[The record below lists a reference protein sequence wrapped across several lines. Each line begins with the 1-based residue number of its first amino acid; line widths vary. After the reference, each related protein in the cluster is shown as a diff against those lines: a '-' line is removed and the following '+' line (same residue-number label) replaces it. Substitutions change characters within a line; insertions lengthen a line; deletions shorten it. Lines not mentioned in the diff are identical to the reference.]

1 MANIKRANTSGITK
15 SGAAISDVPDAP
27 TIGAVADLETGSSA
41 TVAYTA
47 AVTGGAVTTFTATST
62 PGSLTGTGSS
72 PITVTGLTS
81 GTAYTFKVKGAN
93 STATGPESAASA
105 SVTPTLPPLS
115 AFDSIA
121 TVTVST
127 PVSSITFS
135 SIPATYTHL
144 QIRALVRS
152 SANSADAWINYELN
166 GDTTASNYG
175 NHTLYGTGTSAAAG
189 YNSGVDGNLVGRAM
203 GSSSGASDV
212 FAPNII
218 DILDY
223 ANTNKYTTV
232 RSLSGQDNNGSRNLV
247 IPVSYTH
254 LTLPTILRV

>member
-1 MANIKRANTSGITK
+1 M
-15 SGAAISDVPDAP
+15 
-27 TIGAVADLETGSSA
+27 
-41 TVAYTA
+41 
-47 AVTGGAVTTFTATST
+47 
-62 PGSLTGTGSS
+62 S
-72 PITVTGLTS
+72 PILGIVASSNFQRVTS
-81 GTAYTFKVKGAN
+81 SYA
-93 STATGPESAASA
+93 
-105 SVTPTLPPLS
+105 
-115 AFDSIA
+115 SIA
-121 TVTVST
+121 TVTVGS

-152 SANSADAWINYELN
+152 SANSSDAWINYELN

-247 IPVSYTH
+247 LFLSNLWRNTAAITSINFTTASDFAQYTQFA
-254 LTLPTILRV
+254 LYGIKAA

>member
-1 MANIKRANTSGITK
+1 MPILGIMASAISGNLFAP
-15 SGAAISDVPDAP
+15 SGA
-27 TIGAVADLETGSSA
+27 
-41 TVAYTA
+41 Y
-47 AVTGGAVTTFTATST
+47 
-62 PGSLTGTGSS
+62 
-72 PITVTGLTS
+72 
-81 GTAYTFKVKGAN
+81 
-93 STATGPESAASA
+93 
-105 SVTPTLPPLS
+105 
-115 AFDSIA
+115 DSIA
-121 TVTVST
+121 TTTVST

-152 SANSADAWINYELN
+152 SANSSDAWINYELN

-247 IPVSYTH
+247 ILLSNLWRNTAAITSINFTTASNFTQYTQFA
-254 LTLPTILRV
+254 LYGIKGGN